1 MYNSIEIDR
10 FRGIKHSRLDG
21 LRQVNLFFGKNNC
34 GKSSVLDAI
43 FLISGMSNPKLP
55 LNINLMRDYRRFEAT
70 DMLLDFYALDASS
83 PIGITAC
90 NDEKRNLQIS
100 LFESTDSKVD
110 LLNPDKNIDNNI
122 ATTDPDSQYGLVL
135 KYDVNGQ
142 THKSSIKMNKAEE
155 NELRQTISIDK
166 RYKENMPCLYLSPKF
181 DFHAYIEGLANVLKN
196 KDEAFILQALRLIEP
211 EIRDFVLSRQEV
223 LVDTGLGQRI
233 PVNMMGDGVRKILS
247 VLTAIY
253 ECKDGIVLIDEISNG
268 FHHSVMKDLWKVV
281 ISAAQKNKVQ
291 VFATT
296 HDIDSIKGLRDAIIM
311 SKEDQDAVACFKL
324 QRTAESEL
332 KAYHYSPESVDYS
345 LNQEI
350 EIR

>member
-1 MYNSIEIDR
+1 MYTSIEINR
-10 FRGIKHSRLDG
+10 FRGIKHSRLDD

-55 LNINLMRDYRRFEAT
+55 ININLMRDYRRLEAI
-70 DMLLDFYALDASS
+70 DMLLDFYALDASN
-83 PIGITAC
+83 PINIKAC

-100 LFESTDSKVD
+100 LIESTDDKVD
-110 LLNPDKNIDNNI
+110 LLNPGNNI
-122 ATTDPDSQYGLVL
+122 ASTDSTNQYGLVL
-135 KYDVNGQ
+135 KFDINGQ
-142 THKSSIKMNKAEE
+142 THKSSIEMSKVVE
-155 NELRQTISIDK
+155 NELRQTTSTDK
-166 RYKENMPCLYLSPKF
+166 HYKENMPCLYLSPKF
-181 DFHAYIEGLANVLKN
+181 DFRAYIEGLTNVLKN

-211 EIRDFVLSRQEV
+211 KIKDFVLSRQEV
-223 LVDTGLGQRI
+223 LVDIGLNQRI

-253 ECKDGIVLIDEISNG
+253 ECKNGIVLIDEISNG
-268 FHHSVMKDLWKVV
+268 FHYSVMKDLWKVV
-281 ISAAQKNKVQ
+281 ISAAQKNNVQ
-291 VFATT
+291 IFATT
-296 HDIDSIKGLRDAIIM
+296 HDIDSIKGLRDTAIID
-311 SKEDQDAVACFKL
+311 KKNKDAVACFKL
-324 QRTAESEL
+324 QRTVAAEL

>member
-55 LNINLMRDYRRFEAT
+55 ININLMRDYRRLESI
-70 DMLLDFYALDASS
+70 DMLLDFYAMDASN
-83 PIGITAC
+83 PISITAC
-90 NDEKRNLQIS
+90 NEEKRNLQIS

-110 LLNPDKNIDNNI
+110 LLNPDNNI
-122 ATTDPDSQYGLVL
+122 ATTDSDNQYGLVL
-135 KYDVNGQ
+135 RYDMNGQ
-142 THKSSIKMNKAEE
+142 IHKSSIMIDKVVE

-166 RYKENMPCLYLSPKF
+166 GYKENMPCLYLSPKF
-181 DFHAYIEGLANVLKN
+181 DFRAYLEGLTNVVKN

-211 EIRDFVLSRQEV
+211 KIKDFVLSRQEV
-223 LVDTGLGQRI
+223 LVDIGLGQRI

-253 ECKDGIVLIDEISNG
+253 ECKDGVVLIDEISNG
-268 FHHSVMKDLWKVV
+268 FHYSVMKDLWRVV
-281 ISAAQKNKVQ
+281 IPAAQKNNVQ
-291 VFATT
+291 IFATT
-296 HDIDSIKGLRDAIIM
+296 HDIDSIKGLRDATIAN
-311 SKEDQDAVACFKL
+311 EDDKDVVACFKL

-332 KAYHYSPESVDYS
+332 KAYHYSLESVDYS